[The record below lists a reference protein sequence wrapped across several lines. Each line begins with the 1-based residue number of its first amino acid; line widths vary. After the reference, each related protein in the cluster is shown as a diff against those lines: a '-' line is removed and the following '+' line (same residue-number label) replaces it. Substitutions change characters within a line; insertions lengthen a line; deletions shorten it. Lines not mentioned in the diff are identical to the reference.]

1 MSVVS
6 ILCPAKKFLTVA
18 AVDEVPF
25 VRDDG
30 TLVIT
35 QRAPWRPYVDQQD

>member
-6 ILCPAKKFLTVA
+6 ILCTVKKFLTVA

-35 QRAPWRPYVDQQD
+35 QRAPWRPYVN